1 MNKNVATIS
10 HGEYKN
16 VLLNKKVSNIQWI
29 EFNAKIIQKELLKS
43 TRFLCLAL
51 MTKFISKTMGMMD

>member
-1 MNKNVATIS
+1 M
-10 HGEYKN
+10 GEYKD
-16 VLLNKKVSNIQWI
+16 VLLNKKVSNIQWT
-29 EFNAKIIQKELLKS
+29 EFNAKIIEKELLKS

>member
-10 HGEYKN
+10 HGEYKD
-16 VLLNKKVSNIQWI
+16 VLLNKQVSNIQWI
-29 EFNAKIIQKELLKS
+29 EFNAKIIEKELLKS

-51 MTKFISKTMGMMD
+51 MTKFIS